1 MQQVLVVPLGEPAEW
16 LQRLQVQ
23 LLPRVAASQPRLHF
37 GRRLRVHVCNARIY
51 ACRRRFCYTHCL
63 LSLYSLLNTTY

>member
-37 GRRLRVHVCNARIY
+37 GRRLRVCAMHA
-51 ACRRRFCYTHCL
+51 YTPVAAASAMHIAYC
-63 LSLYSLLNTTY
+63 SLYSLLNTTY